1 MRGRGETEKALIIGI
16 LFLVALRFVL
26 ALYYPVFSDACMY
39 FYQAKHIATD
49 PSLLIAPN
57 IWYFPPLLFIIG
69 AFMHTLLGE
78 VGLML
83 IAPTFGAIGI
93 YYTYKLGC
101 ELFDEKR
108 GLLATLFLGVIPS
121 HIYLSSMGYMD
132 SMVTGL
138 SIAFVYH
145 FHHAV
150 KSNSNKRAVAVG
162 VLAGLTAL
170 SKFTGLVVFPFIV
183 MYFVLSLMMPLGRG
197 LGLQNMLATLKDNL
211 KNIKM
216 PMQLFKTSLYVSLI
230 GAVVCSPYYMRN
242 WLLFGDPLWGGGGTI
257 HPSGGFGAEVT
268 SYTLPAQTMVAYRP
282 SSTIIDFLKE
292 VYLTFWGIPQ
302 GRFDTISF
310 IPSYVMLGF
319 LGLTILISLVFV
331 YGAYKEFKEK
341 RSLPIW
347 AWILTWFIAVLILQR
362 QLLWG
367 FRRLLPTAPFL
378 ALFAGYGLNDIF
390 EKLDKTRIK
399 KGICVLLILAVV
411 GCSASQVGKAW
422 YANDYFDK
430 HSDSL
435 QYLKTLPDEVIVLT
449 PYGEQTIYYAEKKPM
464 PLASLDLAAF
474 NLTTLKKYN
483 ITHIVRT
490 ETYLWQDLSAHNNI
504 IDKMAEEGQLK
515 LVWQSEYVKIYDV
528 DCNQESPFT

>member
-1 MRGRGETEKALIIGI
+1 MRERCETEKALIIGI
-16 LFLVALRFVL
+16 LFLVSLRFAL

-39 FYQAKHIATD
+39 FYQAKHIAAD

-69 AFMHTLLGE
+69 AFMYMILGE
-78 VGLML
+78 VGLKL

-93 YYTYKLGC
+93 YYTYKLGR
-101 ELFDEKR
+101 ELFDEKK
-108 GLLATLFLGVIPS
+108 GLLAALFLGIIPS

-138 SIAFVYH
+138 SIAFVYY
-145 FHHAV
+145 FHQTV
-150 KSNSNKRAVAVG
+150 KSNSSKGVVLVG

-183 MYFVLSLMMPLGRG
+183 MYFVLSLMMPLMRG
-197 LGLQNMLATLKDNL
+197 LHFQNMLPALKENL
-211 KNIKM
+211 KNIKI
-216 PMQLFKTSLYVSLI
+216 QTGLLKNSLCIYLI
-230 GAVVCSPYYMRN
+230 GLIVCSPYYLRN

-257 HPSGGFGAEVT
+257 HPSGGFGIEAT
-268 SYTLPAQTMVAYRP
+268 SYALPAQTAAVYRP

-310 IPSYVMLGF
+310 IPNYVILGF
-319 LGLTILISLVFV
+319 LGLTVLFSLVIC
-331 YGAYKEFKEK
+331 YGAFKEFREK
-341 RSLPIW
+341 RCLPIW
-347 AWILTWFIAVLILQR
+347 AWMLTWLIAILILQR

-378 ALFAGYGLNDIF
+378 ALFAGYGFEDIF
-390 EKLDKTRIK
+390 ENFNKTRIK
-399 KGICVLLILAVV
+399 KVVYVLLILAVI
-411 GCSASQVGKAW
+411 GCSASQIGKAW
-422 YANDYFDK
+422 YANNYFDK

-435 QYLKTLPDEVIVLT
+435 QYLKILPDDAIILT
-449 PYGEQTIYYAEKKPM
+449 PCGEQTIYYAEKKPM

-474 NLTTLKKYN
+474 NLTTLQKYN
-483 ITHIVRT
+483 ITHVVRT
-490 ETYLWQDLSAHNNI
+490 ETYLWQDLSEHNTI

-515 LVWQSEYVKIYDV
+515 LVWESECVRIYEV
-528 DCNQESPFT
+528 D